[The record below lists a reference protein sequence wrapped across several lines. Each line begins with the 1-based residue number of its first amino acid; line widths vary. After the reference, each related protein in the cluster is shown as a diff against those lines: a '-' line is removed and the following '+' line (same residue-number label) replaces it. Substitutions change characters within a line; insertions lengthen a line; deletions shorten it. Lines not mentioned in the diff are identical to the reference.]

1 MERNVPF
8 DLRLQI
14 HINSPHFPS
23 FLRNLKRKRETW
35 LDSSA
40 NSGFERKF
48 YKATERNESVNVE
61 NKAHQRLMKN
71 CLQFSKKKKKWKKE
85 TMFYKICFV

>member
-14 HINSPHFPS
+14 HIDSPHFPS
-23 FLRNLKRKRETW
+23 FLRNQKKKKEMW

-61 NKAHQRLMKN
+61 NKGHQRLTKN
-71 CLQFSKKKKKWKKE
+71 CLQFSKKKRKKK

>member
-14 HINSPHFPS
+14 HIDSPHFPS
-23 FLRNLKRKRETW
+23 FLRNQKKKREMS

-61 NKAHQRLMKN
+61 NKGHQRLTKKLSSIFKN
-71 CLQFSKKKKKWKKE
+71 
-85 TMFYKICFV
+85 